1 MLNFSVPIAK
11 IDLPSFLW
19 LWRIAAWSMGL
30 SLTAYLGLLCS
41 GLWILGR
48 DKLPPPP
55 WLRTAHLTLG
65 TLMLLLV
72 LGLLAIG
79 IVGTLGEHGSLG
91 HSIHLIAGGT
101 VVVLML
107 SSVLSA
113 TQIIAQRPW
122 ARRLHKI
129 VNGLL
134 GLALLWVLATGWVV
148 VQPYL
153 PNANRMQ
160 SAVTSSFFYL

>member
-1 MLNFSVPIAK
+1 MLDLSLPLAK

-30 SLTAYLGLLCS
+30 SLTAYMGLLLS
-41 GLWILGR
+41 GLWIWGR
-48 DKLPPPP
+48 VKLPPPP
-55 WLRTAHLTLG
+55 WVRTVHLTLG

-79 IVGTLGEHGSLG
+79 IIGTLGEHGSLG
-91 HSIHLIAGGT
+91 HSSHIIAGLT
-101 VVVLML
+101 VVLLMV
-107 SSVLSA
+107 SSSWSA
-113 TQIIAQRPW
+113 TQIIANRPW
-122 ARRLHKI
+122 ARRVHKVI
-129 VNGLL
+129 NGIL

-153 PNANRMQ
+153 PGGKPM
-160 SAVTSSFFYL
+160 

>member
-1 MLNFSVPIAK
+1 MLHLNLPLAK

-30 SLTAYLGLLCS
+30 SLTAYAGLLCS
-41 GLWILGR
+41 GLWILQR
-48 DKLPPPP
+48 DKYPPPP
-55 WLRTAHLTLG
+55 WLRTVHLGLG
-65 TLMLLLV
+65 TVMLLLV

-91 HSIHLIAGGT
+91 HSIHWLAGGS
-101 VVVLML
+101 VVVLMV
-107 SSVLSA
+107 SSALSA
-113 TQIIAQRPW
+113 TQIVAQRPW
-122 ARRLHKI
+122 ARRVHQG

-134 GLALLWVLATGWVV
+134 GLALLWVLFTGWIV

-153 PNANRMQ
+153 PE
-160 SAVTSSFFYL
+160 SGGF